1 MGSIFNNMIRLFRQ
15 IISFIRFDATR
26 AEKIY
31 LIKCVLGALICYSF
45 YFLLPQYPLYWAVV
59 STVLVFSPE
68 NNNQLAFDRIKCNL
82 LGGAIGLLLY
92 FVPFPNMILLGM
104 GIALTIVIGLA
115 LRFDKTIRTALAA
128 VVIVLVEE
136 SSSRDWLVAIE
147 RIVCVII
154 GCTVA
159 LVITFL
165 FSNAKKMMD

>member
-165 FSNAKKMMD
+165 FSSAKKMMD